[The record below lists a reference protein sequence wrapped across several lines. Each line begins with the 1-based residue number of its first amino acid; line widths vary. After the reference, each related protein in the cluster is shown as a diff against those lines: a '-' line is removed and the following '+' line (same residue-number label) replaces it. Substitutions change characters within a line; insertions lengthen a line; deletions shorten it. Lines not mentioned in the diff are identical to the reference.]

1 MLNFRGQ
8 LQCRM
13 GGTRRSHRSLSE
25 NLEFE
30 SSSKR
35 HEGSLE
41 NPGEDEELRVR
52 KEGARNKTRVG
63 RVTRRDSRVPDSE
76 ADDVGNE

>member
-1 MLNFRGQ
+1 M
-8 LQCRM
+8 
-13 GGTRRSHRSLSE
+13 
-25 NLEFE
+25 
-30 SSSKR
+30 
-35 HEGSLE
+35 
-41 NPGEDEELRVR
+41 DEELRVR